1 MRVSVRIIRPTR
13 IEKGKAGDIVEV
25 SPDRA
30 RFLITYGLAEPAE
43 IREQIETP
51 EKRTVKKTAEETAK
65 KAETPEKKTGRTT
78 RTAKA
83 EPEKETKTAKAARK
97 KA

>member
-1 MRVSVRIIRPTR
+1 MKVRVVKPTR

-30 RFLITYGLAEPAE
+30 LFLLRFGLAEPVS

-51 EKRTVKKTAEETAK
+51 EEPKIIRK
-65 KAETPEKKTGRTT
+65 TT
-78 RTAKA
+78 RKL
-83 EPEKETKTAKAARK
+83 K
-97 KA
+97 KGS

>member
-1 MRVSVRIIRPTR
+1 MKVLLTR
-13 IEKGKAGDIVEV
+13 SNKIDGKAGEIVEV
-25 SPDRA
+25 SPARA
-30 RFLITYGLAEPAE
+30 DFLLRYGLAEPVT

-51 EKRTVKKTAEETAK
+51 EKRTEKKKTAEVE
-65 KAETPEKKTGRTT
+65 KAEVPEKQTTGKTT

>member
-1 MRVSVRIIRPTR
+1 MKVMLTKPNR

-30 RFLITYGLAEPAE
+30 LFLLRFGLAEPVT

-51 EKRTVKKTAEETAK
+51 EKRVATKKNTRAK
-65 KAETPEKKTGRTT
+65 K
-78 RTAKA
+78 
-83 EPEKETKTAKAARK
+83 
-97 KA
+97 

>member
-1 MRVSVRIIRPTR
+1 MELILTRANRID
-13 IEKGKAGDIVEV
+13 GKAGDIVEV

-30 RFLITYGLAEPAE
+30 RYLLEFGLAVPVKV
-43 IREQIETP
+43 REQIE
-51 EKRTVKKTAEETAK
+51 A
-65 KAETPEKKTGRTT
+65 PEKKTAARRET

-83 EPEKETKTAKAARK
+83 EPEEKTRTARAGRK